1 LRNCAT
7 NAATATAATGSIIIQ
22 IYKKTIKKQIPRTQ
36 IDETHF
42 ISIKVARC
50 AQQNELEVGN
60 EKKKRA
66 RGCNSLRKVHKEN
79 EKWSWKFDVGSNFEV
94 TCKWQF

>member
-1 LRNCAT
+1 LFILFSFFQLLCSNCATAAT
-7 NAATATAATGSIIIQ
+7 NAATATATTAATGSIIIQ

-60 EKKKRA
+60 GKEGGGSGMQQLEK
-66 RGCNSLRKVHKEN
+66 SP
-79 EKWSWKFDVGSNFEV
+79 
-94 TCKWQF
+94 